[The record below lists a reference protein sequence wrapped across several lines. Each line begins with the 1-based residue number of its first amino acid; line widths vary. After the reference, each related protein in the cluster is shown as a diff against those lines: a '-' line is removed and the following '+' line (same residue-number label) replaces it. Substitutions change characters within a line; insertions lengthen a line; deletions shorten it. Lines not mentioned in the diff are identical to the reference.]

1 MIKESFLATHR
12 KKKYTFLFFENLTT
26 FQAITIAASY
36 KNTPSPLAKE
46 SSPLRESPKKRVSYQ
61 AAVRSPI
68 LTYKAKSPG
77 KIDEAKNFSHR
88 LNFYFRK
95 PGQMNPF
102 RIVIQLLQTM
112 TRMMKLKKA

>member
-1 MIKESFLATHR
+1 MIKESFLVTHR
-12 KKKYTFLFFENLTT
+12 KKKYTFLFFENLPT

-77 KIDEAKNFSHR
+77 KIDEAKKFSHR